1 MIKINIAKKLHG
13 AGGVINFELSH
24 TFEKNEFWTIFGE
37 SGIGKTTLL
46 RMIAGLET
54 PDSGVIEVD
63 GEVWFDGTRHI
74 NLTPQK
80 RRVGFVFQNYALFE
94 NMSVLEN
101 LLFAQLKPDT
111 NKAMEVLETMG
122 LSDLA
127 HRRPTHLSGG
137 QKQRVALARAIVQK
151 PKVLLLDE
159 PLSALDALTRTRLQD
174 ELRSTHEQ
182 FGLLS
187 LMVSHDRSEVFKLSD
202 QVLWIKEGKAFR
214 SGTPHKVFLPKAL
227 SSKFSFEGEILAIEK
242 RDIISVATVGVGQNI
257 VEVVLDSIEAA
268 AYKVGQEVIVAA
280 KAFDPILLPITHE

>member
-1 MIKINIAKKLHG
+1 LYLTLKGYKSRYLTG
-13 AGGVINFELSH
+13 GLLGLAGYLCGDVE
-24 TFEKNEFWTIFGE
+24 
-37 SGIGKTTLL
+37 
-46 RMIAGLET
+46 
-54 PDSGVIEVD
+54 D
-63 GEVWFDGTRHI
+63 EVWFDGTRHI

-94 NMSVLEN
+94 NMSVLKN

-137 QKQRVALARAIVQK
+137 QKQRVALARAIVQE

-214 SGTPHKVFLPKAL
+214 SGTPHEVFLPKAGH
-227 SSKFSFEGEILAIEK
+227 KRTISFFRHPPLKLAETSFLHFVFFYK
-242 RDIISVATVGVGQNI
+242 TVKG
-257 VEVVLDSIEAA
+257 
-268 AYKVGQEVIVAA
+268 
-280 KAFDPILLPITHE
+280 LLVNT